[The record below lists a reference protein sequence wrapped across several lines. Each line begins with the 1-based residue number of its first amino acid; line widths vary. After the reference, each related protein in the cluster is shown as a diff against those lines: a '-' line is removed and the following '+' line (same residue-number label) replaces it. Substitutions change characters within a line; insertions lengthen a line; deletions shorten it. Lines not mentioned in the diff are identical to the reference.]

1 MPSTLNTLSDIF
13 RHRKTTAIRD
23 GKIDIN
29 RVRGEIALG
38 GYVDRDFIQICAAI
52 EKTGDAMVDDWLTA
66 CGEAADQKFN
76 KLTLRKSAH
85 DLIEGFI
92 VDAKTWRRIPPAFQ
106 GHHTTNRYMDEEL
119 DKVRER
125 LEARFDDGQNR
136 LALKPQK
143 KWHELN
149 PMTWVILSGAI
160 LALIV
165 AALAYLNFA
174 AQTVTKPLIEG
185 PTKTASR

>member
-1 MPSTLNTLSDIF
+1 MASTLNTLTDIF

-23 GKIDIN
+23 GKIHIN
-29 RVRGEIALG
+29 RLRGEIALG

-52 EKTGDAMVDDWLTA
+52 EKTGDLMVNDWLTA

-143 KWHELN
+143 QWHELN

-185 PTKTASR
+185 PAKTASR

>member
-136 LALKPQK
+136 IAVGSRLHRPARPSTTFIRANSDQDRRAAASAVSAIS
-143 KWHELN
+143 
-149 PMTWVILSGAI
+149 TRSSSG
-160 LALIV
+160 V
-165 AALAYLNFA
+165 
-174 AQTVTKPLIEG
+174 P
-185 PTKTASR
+185 

>member
-1 MPSTLNTLSDIF
+1 MASTLNTLTDIF

-29 RVRGEIALG
+29 RVRGEIASG

-66 CGEAADQKFN
+66 CGEAADQKFS
-76 KLTLRKSAH
+76 KLNLRKSAH

-92 VDAKTWRRIPPAFQ
+92 VDAKTWRRIPPAFH
-106 GHHTTNRYMDEEL
+106 GHRTTNRYMDEEL

-125 LEARFDDGQNR
+125 LEARFDDGQNGAVR
-136 LALKPQK
+136 VTERSRKPPT
-143 KWHELN
+143 LL
-149 PMTWVILSGAI
+149 IL
-160 LALIV
+160 
-165 AALAYLNFA
+165 
-174 AQTVTKPLIEG
+174 
-185 PTKTASR
+185 RR